1 MNGIEIIEKKSYNL
15 EGEVIKISYSI
26 VTPDEFGYLRR
37 FKSYGE
43 ARQFIIENY
52 GI

>member
-1 MNGIEIIEKKSYNL
+1 MSGIEIIEKKSYNL
-15 EGEVIKISYSI
+15 EGEVIRIFYK
-26 VTPDEFGYLRR
+26 VLTPDEFGYLKV

-43 ARQFIIENY
+43 ARQFIKDSY